1 MKTAQDYINEMESC
15 NALMNPN
22 LTFNEY
28 VEQIKVFQD
37 AVCKM
42 ITGDAYHS
50 GMRID
55 EALFHLE
62 SAARKRMVQNDPT
75 VLRAFQTLRRLAK
88 EIAILMSGA
97 TAENQVA
104 RTLEFMNRPNTTVY
118 RNVYVTDGNDETE
131 LDGLVLT
138 DSGAIVLEV
147 KRVKSD
153 LTLDESGRMVFS
165 GSECY
170 DHVPLGEK
178 MANKREI
185 LKRYLEHTLAQKELD
200 IPVYVDSYIVFCAP
214 KQKFIHINDEY
225 RKERYCFKSNLNR
238 VLENHLGGANYSS
251 TQLDQLNAVFAD
263 MASNVKRFDIGIDYD
278 EVRKNL
284 ADAME
289 VIEGATVEEEQS
301 MNEGTSKMRVAAKP
315 SVPTVLPNSFAKSRK
330 DSWKYAAASVAVVVL
345 AAGSVLLGFGSQR
358 I

>member
-1 MKTAQDYINEMESC
+1 MKTAEDYIKEMESC
-15 NALMNPN
+15 GALLNPN

-50 GMRID
+50 GMRI
-55 EALFHLE
+55 EETLFHLE
-62 SAARKRMVQNDPT
+62 SAARKEMVQNDPS
-75 VLRAFQTLRRLAK
+75 VLKAVQTLKKLAK
-88 EIAILMSGA
+88 EIAIVMSGA

-104 RTLEFMNRPNTTVY
+104 RTLEFLNRPDTTVY

-185 LKRYLEHTLAQKELD
+185 LKRYLEHTLSQKELD

-214 KQKFIHINDEY
+214 KQKFIHVTDEY
-225 RKERYCFKSNLNR
+225 RKERYCFRTNLNR
-238 VLENHLGGANYSS
+238 VLENHLGGANYS
-251 TQLDQLNAVFAD
+251 TMQLEQLNAVFSD
-263 MASNVKRFDIGIDYD
+263 MASQVKRFDVGIDYD

-284 ADAME
+284 AEAME
-289 VIEGATVEEEQS
+289 VIEKAPMEAMAA
-301 MNEGTSKMRVAAKP
+301 MNEGTSKIHTAARPKVTTSP
-315 SVPTVLPNSFAKSRK
+315 SMKRWQGSY
-330 DSWKYAAASVAVVVL
+330 WKYAAASAAVVVF
-345 AAGSVLLGFGSQR
+345 AAGSIMLGFGAQR